1 MNLNKLKSLEIILS
15 RVCGRKVEITIRGLR
30 AFTFSFEGNHP
41 EAVDK
46 IRDYFKEFSDS
57 CLVDY
62 DRERDYT
69 CVYITI
75 VKDLIRPVRKVEQPE
90 IIQFPTI

>member
-1 MNLNKLKSLEIILS
+1 MNLDKLKSLEIILS

-30 AFTFSFEGNHP
+30 DFTFSFEG
-41 EAVDK
+41 EDQSGVDK
-46 IRDYFKEFSDS
+46 IRDYFKEFTDS

-62 DRERDYT
+62 DKECDYT

-75 VKDLIRPVRKVEQPE
+75 IQDLIRPVRKVAQPK
-90 IIQFPTI
+90 IIQFPTL